1 MGKNLVLG
9 SILAH
14 LAQIQ
19 AANFLFLFFKTS
31 GSVRH

>member
-19 AANFLFLFFKTS
+19 AANLFLFFKTS